1 MTRRDHFTC
10 YLIEHDGVWEGLC
23 ADLDIAVEGRSM
35 EDTRDRLGLA
45 VRSYLTDVMDEAPEH
60 RARLLSRRAPWTV
73 RANLAIRAALQGL
86 KGHGREARFVMP
98 CPV

>member
-1 MTRRDHFTC
+1 MAHRDHFTC
-10 YLIEHDGVWEGLC
+10 YLTEHDGIWEGLC

-35 EDTRDRLGLA
+35 EDTRDRLGQA
-45 VRSYLTDVMDEAPEH
+45 VRSYLADVMDEAPEH
-60 RARLLSRRAPWTV
+60 RERLLNRRAPWTV